1 MARGRRGWRGL
12 LRGLRRLSLVSIVSA
27 AAFVAPAGAQQSAAP
42 PQAPA
47 QGAPLRVSTRLITIS
62 AIVRDKHGAPV
73 TDLNKDD
80 FTILDGKT
88 ERSVDIFTITNTS
101 VAAPERH
108 PLPPGTYSNDLGA
121 REDSPSNLT
130 IILLDSLNTP
140 AFDRQFPRAQIKKLL
155 LTLEPTDHIALYA
168 LGSRLRVLHE
178 FSSDASTLLDALNK
192 NEDIE
197 ALDVDN
203 PPTQDFST
211 IRNAALIPL
220 AEEVADLEGEQ
231 RSGKQAALTAAA
243 LRAIAEH
250 VSYLPGRKN
259 LIWISDDFPLD
270 LSHANLSHSADG
282 TALPS
287 TSLNELVARALEQA
301 HIAIYPLDAHGLQV
315 KNESLDADPDGQSV
329 EQSATLNRTSNMD
342 AIARRTGGR
351 AFTDTNGVLKAVRE
365 TIDSS
370 RVTYELGFYPNDVE
384 WDGSFHKLTVKV
396 NRKDSQVVTRDGY
409 FALADPAPSAE
420 LLSGTLMDAA
430 RVRIE
435 ATGIRFN
442 VHVEPPAP
450 ATDDAANG
458 AGMGAGMGAAT
469 GAGTGAVTSAATAK
483 RQMKLTL
490 TLDPSEFALRPAPQ
504 ANGALLDTVA
514 IAFVAFDAKNQMLER
529 AGVSLPFKLDP
540 AQYDRAVKQGVR
552 YARTVNIPPGATEIR
567 VVVYDAGNSRVGSV
581 RVPVATQ

>member
-1 MARGRRGWRGL
+1 MTARRRSGWRGL
-12 LRGLRRLSLVSIVSA
+12 LRGLRRFSLVSIVSA
-27 AAFVAPAGAQQSAAP
+27 AALVAPAGAQQSAAP
-42 PQAPA
+42 PPAPA

-73 TDLNKDD
+73 TDLNKGD
-80 FTILDGKT
+80 FTIVDGKT
-88 ERSVDIFTITNTS
+88 ERSVDIFTITKTS
-101 VAAPERH
+101 VAEPERH
-108 PLPPGTYSNDLGA
+108 PLPPGTYSNDLGE

-396 NRKDSQVVTRDGY
+396 NRKDAQVVTRDGY

-458 AGMGAGMGAAT
+458 GSASAAT
-469 GAGTGAVTSAATAK
+469 GAGVGAGTGAATGK

-552 YARTVNIPPGATEIR
+552 YTRTVNIPPGATEIR